1 MQFRNKIGR
10 DVFNHKYR
18 YREGGCGT
26 WSELSNT
33 LVHRICDKY
42 MFKKDI
48 EQLVKY
54 VEDMKFIPGGRYL
67 YYAGRPAKFINNCF
81 VFIAEDSREGWA
93 DLGHKHFMA
102 LMCGG
107 GCGTYY
113 GKVRPRGRSISRTG
127 GESSGPIPLMK
138 SMNEIGR
145 HVKQGGSRRCLPIG
159 TKVTMSDYNLK
170 NIEDIVVGD
179 RVLTRYG
186 SKKVLATEYQGL
198 RDIIEVKTN
207 IGDIKSTSNHR
218 WLAADN
224 NRNKKFI
231 MTGKLSKKNKV
242 YFHPSP
248 INGFIDKDLDY
259 CYMLGFY
266 MGNGCSYSSNRTHEI
281 TFQFA
286 NKWVTDEQIRIV
298 SDSMRKLGTN
308 PVLRSGHGECIELRC
323 RSKKLVEYFH
333 EFKKPNGPPVLPND
347 IYDWNINSRASFI
360 AGWMDSDGSYTDDS
374 WKLANTHES
383 TRKDIKKL
391 FLSLGFIT
399 TESGIEVRIN
409 SYQRSM
415 YMDII
420 GTFLHK
426 KPTVK
431 IHHETSEIPI
441 HIIDVKKLD
450 LKEHTYDIQ
459 VEGVEEFIAD
469 GFVSHNSALW
479 GGLNWDHDDIEE
491 FIFAK
496 DWDENTI
503 KLKSKDFNF
512 PASLDMTNISV
523 CYDTKW
529 LEGHDDYIFDK
540 NVYQAC
546 KTSEPGFAFNFY
558 DNECDV
564 GRNACAEVTSMFDS
578 DVCNLGSVN
587 MSRIYTIDEYED
599 VCRLGNMFLVCGT
612 LEAELP
618 FTKVEYVREMSRKI
632 GLGNTGVHEWLIKKN
647 YRYEFN
653 SELHK
658 WMGVYKNSS
667 KYADKFVSNLGIT
680 PLSKYRSIAPAGTLS
695 ILAGTSSGIEP
706 IYSKGVKRKYLQGDV
721 WTEEI
726 FVDPTVK
733 YIVEEFNID
742 PDSIETAMDLAKDVE
757 RRIKFQ
763 YDMQSYVDMGISSTI
778 NLPEWGSE
786 YNNEKTVEGTKKI
799 IRKYA
804 HGLRGL
810 TFYADG
816 SRGGQPLEEVPYD
829 YAIKNEGKSTDN
841 QIDFIENSSC
851 KGGSCGI

>member
-145 HVKQGGSRRCLPIG
+145 HVKQGGSRR
-159 TKVTMSDYNLK
+159 
-170 NIEDIVVGD
+170 
-179 RVLTRYG
+179 
-186 SKKVLATEYQGL
+186 
-198 RDIIEVKTN
+198 
-207 IGDIKSTSNHR
+207 
-218 WLAADN
+218 
-224 NRNKKFI
+224 
-231 MTGKLSKKNKV
+231 
-242 YFHPSP
+242 
-248 INGFIDKDLDY
+248 
-259 CYMLGFY
+259 
-266 MGNGCSYSSNRTHEI
+266 
-281 TFQFA
+281 
-286 NKWVTDEQIRIV
+286 
-298 SDSMRKLGTN
+298 
-308 PVLRSGHGECIELRC
+308 
-323 RSKKLVEYFH
+323 
-333 EFKKPNGPPVLPND
+333 
-347 IYDWNINSRASFI
+347 
-360 AGWMDSDGSYTDDS
+360 
-374 WKLANTHES
+374 
-383 TRKDIKKL
+383 
-391 FLSLGFIT
+391 
-399 TESGIEVRIN
+399 
-409 SYQRSM
+409 
-415 YMDII
+415 
-420 GTFLHK
+420 
-426 KPTVK
+426 
-431 IHHETSEIPI
+431 
-441 HIIDVKKLD
+441 
-450 LKEHTYDIQ
+450 
-459 VEGVEEFIAD
+459 
-469 GFVSHNSALW
+469 SALW